1 MDEKL
6 KRFIITTAFKI
17 ERYEKQPLTDE
28 QFLKS
33 KSEFSDKYSIAKRN
47 YLLTSDDRFVEEMK
61 DIKKLQSLSVSKT
74 EYEQCIK
81 IIRGLK
87 TQFSDE
93 CYIGFWAMI
102 SSYSQNG
109 VI

>member
-6 KRFIITTAFKI
+6 KRFIITQAFKI
-17 ERYEKQPLTDE
+17 AYYEKQPQTDE
-28 QFLKS
+28 QFFKAKATLDEAYRK
-33 KSEFSDKYSIAKRN
+33 AKRN
-47 YLLTSDDRFVEEMK
+47 YLLTADEEYIEAMK
-61 DIKKLQSLSVSKT
+61 NVKKLNKLNVSKS

-87 TQFSDE
+87 AEFCDP
-93 CYIGFWAMI
+93 CYDGFWAVI

>member
-17 ERYEKQPLTDE
+17 AYFEKQPQSDE
-28 QFLKS
+28 QFFKS
-33 KSEFSDKYSIAKRN
+33 KATLSEAYIKAKRN
-47 YLLTSDDRFVEEMK
+47 YLLTSDESYVAAMK
-61 DIKKLQSLSVSKT
+61 NVKKLQKLNVSKT

-93 CYIGFWAMI
+93 CYDGIWAEI
-102 SSYSQNG
+102 STYSQNG
-109 VI
+109 

>member
-6 KRFIITTAFKI
+6 KRFIITQAYKI
-17 ERYEKQPLTDE
+17 AYYEKQPQSDE
-28 QFLKS
+28 QFLKA
-33 KSEFSDKYSIAKRN
+33 KATLDDAYAKAKRN
-47 YLLTSDDRFVEEMK
+47 YLLTSDEEYIEAMK
-61 DIKKLQSLSVSKT
+61 NVKKLNKLNVSKT

-87 TQFSDE
+87 AEFCDE
-93 CYIGFWAMI
+93 RYAEFWAMI

>member
-17 ERYEKQPLTDE
+17 EHYEKQPQTDE

-33 KSEFSDKYSIAKRN
+33 KAEFSDKYGKAKRN
-47 YLLTSDDRFVEEMK
+47 YLLTSDEKYVEEMK
-61 DIKKLQSLSVSKT
+61 NIKKLQSLIVSKT

-87 TQFSDE
+87 AEFSDE
-93 CYIGFWAMI
+93 CYNGFWQMI

-109 VI
+109 NI